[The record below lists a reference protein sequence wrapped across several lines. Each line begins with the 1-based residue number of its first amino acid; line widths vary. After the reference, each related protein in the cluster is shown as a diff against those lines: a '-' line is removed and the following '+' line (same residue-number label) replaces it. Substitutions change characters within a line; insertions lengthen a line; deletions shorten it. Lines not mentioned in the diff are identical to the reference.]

1 MGLLEEIKEFQDY
14 CVAMYNDQNGIYKI
28 ATAEQIV
35 QAVDVYLRKTPLSE
49 VKFDSE
55 DRERVRQIIQPS
67 YQLI

>member
-49 VKFDSE
+49 VYFDSV

>member
-1 MGLLEEIKEFQDY
+1 MGLLEEIEEFQRH
-14 CVAMYNDQNGIYKI
+14 CVAMYNDQNGIYEI
-28 ATAEQIV
+28 ATAEQIL

-49 VKFDSE
+49 VKFDSV